1 MFCNDEEISLN
12 LRVLVAQVGVSILG
26 KMLKIT
32 RLPAMSLLVMSCS
45 ALVVSENFGNALPV
59 AGNLPLTET
68 GLPPNVTVAP
78 DFLTAFLAAFFLPD
92 FLTAFLKDFFFVFF
106 AFFFFNA
113 MMSPNREVVVK

>member
-1 MFCNDEEISLN
+1 
-12 LRVLVAQVGVSILG
+12 
-26 KMLKIT
+26 
-32 RLPAMSLLVMSCS
+32 MSLLLMSCS

-78 DFLTAFLAAFFLPD
+78 DFLPAFLAAF

-106 AFFFFNA
+106 AFFFFDA
-113 MMSPNREVVVK
+113 MISPSREVVVK